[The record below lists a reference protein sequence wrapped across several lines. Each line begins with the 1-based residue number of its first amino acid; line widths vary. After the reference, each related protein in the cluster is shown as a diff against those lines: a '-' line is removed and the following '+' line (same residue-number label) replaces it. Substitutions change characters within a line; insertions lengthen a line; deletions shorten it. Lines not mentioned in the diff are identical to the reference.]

1 MMQMPFPE
9 LHGYEV
15 LELIGRD
22 GAMTIWKARQLS
34 LNRLVTVKVLT
45 LGADVDEDSPIRFRQ
60 EAMAAAKLKNP
71 GIVQVIDAGEFGNMA
86 YIVMEHIPGS
96 TLQDQLNLISVMSEE
111 EALAIVQWVALA
123 LQYAWNEHRIIHC
136 DIKPATIIVS
146 ESGEVRV
153 GNLGIARV
161 MKTMSGGAGDFVGT
175 PNYASPE
182 YIGGKETLDCRTDI
196 YSLGV
201 LFYQLVTGILPF
213 DGLNPSA
220 ILEQQLLGHLEDPR
234 DLDPTLSD
242 AAAAVIHK
250 MMSKSLADRYANW
263 EELIED
269 LHDLKEGRTPRHA
282 NCPNGHS
289 TVQLSRPLKFPP
301 PAQLPNPAPAPAPAS
316 SPAPAA
322 PQSQSAKKQIRV
334 NKTSLSKAPG
344 VKRKGHSGFLT
355 GGLFLVLFSA
365 GLYFGIRYTALG
377 PVILTYRDRIAEY
390 AGGYLSGSS
399 SSRSGGLEKREASGS
414 MPSAPQAPVAIRES
428 ESSSPAVSASP
439 VSNDWKNDPDYRKSR
454 ERYQEARALYDEYT
468 SSRQNSQ
475 LLIQAEEKSRE
486 AIELLKGCRN
496 RLPPQ
501 AGIQPLIDQ
510 CYHLISDCH
519 HSRQLEL

>member
-9 LHGYEV
+9 LPGYDV

-22 GAMTIWKARQLS
+22 GAMTIWKARQRS

-60 EAMAAAKLKNP
+60 EAMAAAKLKNS
-71 GIVQVIDAGEFGNMA
+71 GIIQVIDAGEFGNMA

-96 TLQDQLNLISVMSEE
+96 TLQDQLNLVSVMSEE

-161 MKTMSGGAGDFVGT
+161 MNTMSSGAGDFVGT

-182 YIGGKETLDCRTDI
+182 YIGGKEALDCRTDI

-213 DGLNPSA
+213 DGLKPSA

-250 MMSKSLADRYANW
+250 MMAKSLADRYADW

-269 LHDLKEGRTPRHA
+269 LHDLKAGHAPRHA
-282 NCPNGHS
+282 NCPGGHS
-289 TVQLSRPLKFPP
+289 TVQLSRPLEIPP
-301 PAQLPNPAPAPAPAS
+301 PVQPPNPAPAPAPV
-316 SPAPAA
+316 A
-322 PQSQSAKKQIRV
+322 PQPQSAKKQIRV
-334 NKTSLSKAPG
+334 NKTSLSKASG
-344 VKRKGHSGFLT
+344 VKQKGSSGWLVV
-355 GGLFLVLFSA
+355 GIFLVLLSA

-377 PVILTYRDRIAEY
+377 PVVLAYRDRIADY
-390 AGGYLSGSS
+390 AGGLSGS
-399 SSRSGGLEKREASGS
+399 RSGRSDVSEKTETSGS
-414 MPSAPQAPVAIRES
+414 TLSVSQAPVAIQEK
-428 ESSSPAVSASP
+428 ESSSQVVSASP
-439 VSNDWKNDPDYRKSR
+439 VSNDWKNDADYRKSQ
-454 ERYQEARALYDEYT
+454 ERYREARALYDEYT

-486 AIELLKGCRN
+486 AIELLKECRN

-501 AGIQPLIDQ
+501 AGIQSLIDQ